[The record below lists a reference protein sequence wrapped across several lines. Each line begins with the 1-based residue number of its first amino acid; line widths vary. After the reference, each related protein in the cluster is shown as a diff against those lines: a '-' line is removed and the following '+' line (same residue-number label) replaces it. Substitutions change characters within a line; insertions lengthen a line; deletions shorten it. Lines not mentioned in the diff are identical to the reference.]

1 MEENL
6 RSENEKQEI
15 MRLSSMQSKTEVK
28 NSKNYCAFYVIKK
41 KEEKKKSCV
50 CMYKMYTFSIST

>member
-41 KEEKKKSCV
+41 KEEKKKVVCV
-50 CMYKMYTFSIST
+50 CIKCTHLA